1 MKMLT
6 FYIAF
11 FHVLTQRVF
20 FKLLKFRKS
29 LFFSYFTKNIY
40 TFAQN
45 TKKYK
50 YEQHE

>member
-1 MKMLT
+1 MKILP

-11 FHVLTQRVF
+11 FHVLTQKII

-29 LFFSYFTKNIY
+29 LFFSCFTKNIY

-45 TKKYK
+45 TK
-50 YEQHE
+50 E